1 MDKHLREVTDFMYFL
16 TLCIE
21 QYMNAKELEEIEV
34 IDIFTKYE
42 VIDFLNE
49 NIEVLRNKSSQLLVE
64 EIDDFINKRNEKQN

>member
-49 NIEVLRNKSSQLLVE
+49 NIEVLRNKSRK
-64 EIDDFINKRNEKQN
+64 IIKRNI

>member
-49 NIEVLRNKSSQLLVE
+49 NIEVLCNKSSQLLVE